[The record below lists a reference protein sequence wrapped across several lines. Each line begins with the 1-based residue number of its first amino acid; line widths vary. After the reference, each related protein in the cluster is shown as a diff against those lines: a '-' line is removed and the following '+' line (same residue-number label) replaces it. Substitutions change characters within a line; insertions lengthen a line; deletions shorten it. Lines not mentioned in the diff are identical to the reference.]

1 MKIQRARRVF
11 ITVDRLTYKEVVKC
25 LRDNIGVTH
34 VATITGVDAID
45 RFEVIPHFSFRG
57 VVISVKGLVPKDNPE
72 IDTISDVIPGAFFY
86 EKEVHEMFGINIKGH
101 PDLSHLELP
110 DDWPEG
116 LYPLRKDVDLQTL
129 ISKITKER
137 D

>member
-11 ITVDRLTYKEVVKC
+11 ITVDRLTYKEVVKF

-34 VATITGVDAID
+34 VSTITGVDAID

-101 PDLSHLELP
+101 PDLSRLELP